1 MCLGIPGQIVEIVDA
16 EKKLGKADVSGVRRV
31 INLACIVDE
40 DTPIESTL
48 GQWVLIHVGFA
59 MGKIDEEEA
68 ARTLSLLQ
76 ELGEAQRE
84 VEEMRRRQEEEEK
97 EEAKEETKEETK
109 GSAESKLRP

>member
-1 MCLGIPGQIVEIVDA
+1 MCLGIPGQIVEIVDS
-16 EKKLGKADVSGVRRV
+16 EKKLGKADVSGVKRI

-40 DTPIESTL
+40 SNPIESTL

-68 ARTLSLLQ
+68 ARTLQLLN

-84 VEEMRRRQEEEEK
+84 LQAMQQK
-97 EEAKEETKEETK
+97 QD
-109 GSAESKLRP
+109 